1 MMMRWYQQLFK
12 HDKYLRFY
20 MQFNKK
26 KSVIHLCSSNDTIHT
41 VSCIYNKH
49 NYENGKIEMQER
61 LKLNKSESNK
71 RNKITE
77 FAKIA
82 NIQLNQKTTFSKK
95 LVDNSPSL
103 IQPYLRLIR
112 LDKPIG
118 KIRINYKLLL

>member
-1 MMMRWYQQLFK
+1 MIMMRWYQQLFK
-12 HDKYLRFY
+12 YDKCLRFY
-20 MQFNKK
+20 MRFNKK

-41 VSCIYNKH
+41 ISYIYNKY
-49 NYENGKIEMQER
+49 NYENDKIETQET
-61 LKLNKSESNK
+61 LKLNKSNK

-118 KIRINYKLLL
+118 KIRVNYKL